1 MLKAIA
7 RILRKQNAGTA
18 MLQRQCHH
26 DVTRP
31 VARQV
36 EEIRIPVP
44 WGHIAGKWWGPQSV
58 TPVLLCLHGYQ
69 DNAGTWDTLVPLLP
83 PDISLLAVDFPG
95 HGLSSH
101 IPTGNVYHLLDFV
114 LTVQRIV
121 EHFGWT
127 RVSLMGHSFGSI
139 VGFLYSAIYP
149 EYVEHFIA
157 LDVITPSLIDIA
169 RRLKRQG
176 KGLDD
181 FLHLESMDHN
191 SRPTY
196 TYEEAVQH
204 LHSNMNKFASKEGCE
219 ILTRRGT
226 IRKPD
231 GRYYFSRDVRLKA
244 EFDLGYSRKYVL
256 QFASN
261 LQCKVLF
268 IKANQGLSLL
278 KPEEVDEFLDA
289 IKKSAV
295 LCEYHTVEGG
305 HHVHLDFPE
314 RVTPLISNFL
324 KHQ

>member
-1 MLKAIA
+1 
-7 RILRKQNAGTA
+7 
-18 MLQRQCHH
+18 
-26 DVTRP
+26 
-31 VARQV
+31 
-36 EEIRIPVP
+36 
-44 WGHIAGKWWGPQSV
+44 
-58 TPVLLCLHGYQ
+58 
-69 DNAGTWDTLVPLLP
+69 
-83 PDISLLAVDFPG
+83 
-95 HGLSSH
+95 
-101 IPTGNVYHLLDFV
+101 
-114 LTVQRIV
+114 
-121 EHFGWT
+121 
-127 RVSLMGHSFGSI
+127 MGHSFGSI

-157 LDVITPSLIDIA
+157 LDVITPSLIDTA

-176 KGLDD
+176 ALLDN

-191 SRPTY
+191 STPTY

-204 LHSNMNKFASKEGCE
+204 LHSNMKKFASKEGCE

-231 GRYYFSRDVRLKA
+231 GRYYFSRDVRLKSD
-244 EFDLGYSRKYVL
+244 FDLAYSRKYVL

-278 KPEEVDEFLDA
+278 KPQEVDEFLDA

-295 LCEYHTVEGG
+295 LCEYHTVEGE

-314 RVTPLISNFL
+314 RMAPLISNFL

>member
-7 RILRKQNAGTA
+7 RILRKQNTGTV
-18 MLQRQCHH
+18 MLQKQCHH

-58 TPVLLCLHGYQ
+58 TPVLCLHGYQ
-69 DNAGTWDTLVPLLP
+69 DNAGTWDTLAPLLP

-101 IPTGNVYHLLDFV
+101 IPAGNIYHTLDFV

-121 EHFGWT
+121 QHFGWT

-139 VGFLYSAIYP
+139 IAFLYSAIYP

-157 LDVITPSLIDIA
+157 LDSFMPPKIDPV
-169 RRLKRQG
+169 RRLNRQG
-176 KGLDD
+176 ERFDD
-181 FLHLESMDHN
+181 FLHLESMESN
-191 SRPTY
+191 SKPSY
-196 TYEEAVQH
+196 TYEEAVQL
-204 LHSNMNKFASKEGCE
+204 LHSSLSKWATKEGCE

-231 GRYYFSRDVRLKA
+231 GRYYFSRDVRLKVNL
-244 EFDLGYSRKYVL
+244 DLAYSQEYIHRFV
-256 QFASN
+256 SN
-261 LQCKVLF
+261 VQCKILY
-268 IKANQGLSLL
+268 IKANEGLSLQN
-278 KPEEVDEFLDA
+278 PEFQDGFLDEM
-289 IKKSAV
+289 KSAV
-295 LCEYHTVEGG
+295 LYEYHTVEGR

-314 RVTPLISNFL
+314 RVAPLISDFL

>member
-1 MLKAIA
+1 L
-7 RILRKQNAGTA
+7 T
-18 MLQRQCHH
+18 
-26 DVTRP
+26 
-31 VARQV
+31 
-36 EEIRIPVP
+36 
-44 WGHIAGKWWGPQSV
+44 GKWWGPQSV

-101 IPTGNVYHLLDFV
+101 IPAGSVYHALDFV

-127 RVSLMGHSFGSI
+127 RVSLMGHSFGSVI
-139 VGFLYSAIYP
+139 AFLYSAIYP
-149 EYVEHFIA
+149 EYVEQYIA
-157 LDVITPSLIDIA
+157 LDVITPTNTDIV

-176 KGLDD
+176 ERLDH
-181 FLHLESMDHN
+181 FLHLESMDCN
-191 SRPTY
+191 STPSY

-204 LHSNMNKFASKEGCE
+204 LHSNMKKMATKEGCE
-219 ILTRRGT
+219 ILARRGT

-231 GRYYFSRDVRLKA
+231 GRYCFNRDVRLKA
-244 EFDLGYSRKYVL
+244 NFDLAYSREYVL
-256 QFASN
+256 RFASN
-261 LQCKVLF
+261 LQCKILH
-268 IKANQGLSLL
+268 IKANQGLSFL
-278 KPEEVDEFLDA
+278 KPEELDEFLDA

-295 LCEYHTVEGG
+295 LYEYHTVEGQ

-314 RVTPLISNFL
+314 RVAPLISNFL